1 VTTPVDAA
9 ARAVASMGV
18 PLPDNLDELIGKLI
32 NPWVTE
38 DVNARTHP
46 DRLIAAWRAT
56 RNAQA
61 DEAVWIVLLMAF
73 REEFAVKSD
82 DLIAAIKATRMSPFG
97 TRVEVDRQLGS
108 RAFHLGRRLIEADP
122 RSGPGRALLQLCVRI
137 LRGAVNRD
145 ERATDATLRMMHGQ
159 IATASLHLARA
170 ATPEET
176 ARDLDVALIHSR
188 LAESHGDT
196 TADHFGYQ
204 AEMLLR
210 QFQNNRDG
218 ALLDEAGRTLR
229 NIGGEPTVP
238 ALAAS
243 AELAFNWAVFEI
255 ERHKLAA
262 ALQFLLQA
270 HAEYS
275 RSLDLDQSS
284 GVHAGYLLAKR
295 GRASLMLYRLGVDPS
310 GRHDSA
316 FLERAIE
323 DWLDP
328 RAIPHRHDYE
338 AAEALLNR
346 ARLRRGRED
355 HVGAQA
361 DSALAVKYLV
371 DAERPL
377 TAEKLR
383 ADQLDA
389 DLQLA
394 ERARDID
401 RTLTL
406 LTGVPALPWNSP
418 IPAAALANG
427 CKLLVRSL
435 PEARWRPVVAAVLD
449 RVEADIDHP
458 ALTAAARSHVAGHAA
473 NLARILTRSSDA
485 PDEFRRSIALY
496 RRAIGEGD
504 DAAAKTLERAGAI
517 AFELAELLASSDN
530 AESEEALGLW
540 TDSMAW
546 SSAALI
552 KAEDGSRPAA
562 FDTARTAH
570 RVGVAALRLFDR
582 TRDPALLEAAQRR
595 LAETPETSH
604 ETDTARLLAEASA
617 DTAPLA
623 TVVVG
628 RVGRRVSTGVTSATA
643 NSQLTI
649 TPLDTAVQDPR
660 GLDPIAQA
668 WALLDAA
675 DTHPADRSDLLLKV
689 ATIAANDA
697 DFPSSTLGGQR
708 RPGAQGVRIINDRH
722 RLLEQVLVLKRS
734 TREAAER
741 EHHATAEFTRWL
753 EDHHEDDASARW
765 RLPEPLGVVPAEED
779 EGTYVMR
786 RHAGR
791 TLGSLLVDW
800 RARAGSDPT
809 PKFIQASRFL
819 AAFQSWKVSSEIYRI
834 ADAATVFSDLQQRL
848 NRAAQTLQLRSAV
861 ATRTADL
868 LAPHFAVDSVLLPKK
883 DAHAGNW
890 IWTHHG
896 ELVLIDIEST
906 ATLPVLLELATLIDD
921 LPLFGLDDDGW
932 QQRMSAADTYLE
944 ELEKHGVDTALDA
957 AAVRSQYEVMCL
969 YLAAVGLGRLSRKDP
984 GTSSRTARATFA
996 QRGHYESM
1004 ITYLAKHGGSDGVRA
1019 AASGWLTAEVGG
1031 SRFRAA
1037 R

>member
-1 VTTPVDAA
+1 
-9 ARAVASMGV
+9 MGV
-18 PLPDNLDELIGKLI
+18 PLPDDLDELIGKLI
-32 NPWVTE
+32 NPWAAE
-38 DVNARTHP
+38 DVDARSHP

-82 DLIAAIKATRMSPFG
+82 DLTAAIKATRMSPFG

-145 ERATDATLRMMHGQ
+145 ERATDATLRMMYGQ
-159 IATASLHLARA
+159 IATAALHLARA
-170 ATPEET
+170 DTKEEA
-176 ARDLDVALIHSR
+176 ARDLKVALINSR

-204 AEMLLR
+204 AEILLR
-210 QFQNNRDG
+210 QFQDNRDG
-218 ALLDEAGRTLR
+218 SLLDDAGKTLR

-238 ALAAS
+238 AFAAS
-243 AELAFNWAVFEI
+243 AELAFNRAVFEI
-255 ERHKLAA
+255 GRHKLAA

-270 HAEYS
+270 HGEYS
-275 RSLDLDQSS
+275 RALEIDQSS

-310 GRHDSA
+310 GRHDSV

-328 RAIPHRHDYE
+328 WAIPHRQDYE
-338 AAEALLNR
+338 VAEALLNR

-355 HVGAQA
+355 HVGAAA
-361 DSALAVKYLV
+361 DSALAVEFLAE
-371 DAERPL
+371 AERPL
-377 TAEKLR
+377 TAEKLL

-389 DLQLA
+389 DLQRA

-401 RTLTL
+401 RTLAL

-418 IPAAALANG
+418 IPAAAVANG
-427 CKLLVRSL
+427 CKLLVRSR
-435 PEARWRPVVAAVLD
+435 PEAQWRPVVAAVLD

-473 NLARILTRSSDA
+473 NLARILTRSSAD
-485 PDEFRRSIALY
+485 PDEFRRAIALY
-496 RRAIGEGD
+496 RRGIGEGD
-504 DAAAKTLERAGAI
+504 SAAAPTLERAGAL
-517 AFELAELLASSDN
+517 AFDLAELLARADN
-530 AESEEALGLW
+530 AESEEAFGLW

-562 FDTARTAH
+562 FDTARTTH
-570 RVGVAALRLFDR
+570 RVGMAALRLFAR

-595 LAETPETSH
+595 LAEVPGASR
-604 ETDTARLLAEASA
+604 ETDTARLLAEAS
-617 DTAPLA
+617 TGKAPAPA
-623 TVVVG
+623 TVIV
-628 RVGRRVSTGVTSATA
+628 RRAGRRASTGVTSATT
-643 NSQLTI
+643 NSQLAI
-649 TPLDTAVQDPR
+649 TPIAAANESP
-660 GLDPIAQA
+660 GALDPIAQA
-668 WALLDAA
+668 WALLDTA
-675 DTHPADRSDLLLKV
+675 DTNPADRSDLLLKV

-697 DFPSSTLGGQR
+697 DFPSSTLGGQS
-708 RPGAQGVRIINDRH
+708 RPGAQGVRVINDRH

-741 EHHATAEFTRWL
+741 ECHATTEFTRWL
-753 EDHHEDDASARW
+753 ERHHEDDESTCW
-765 RLPEPLGVVPAEED
+765 RLPEPLGVVPAEGD

-791 TLGSLLVDW
+791 TLGSLLIDW

-809 PKFIQASRFL
+809 SKFIQASRFL
-819 AAFQSWKVSSEIYRI
+819 AAFQSWKLSSENYRI
-834 ADAATVFSDLQQRL
+834 AEAVAVFGDLQRRL
-848 NRAAQTLQLRSAV
+848 NRAAETLQLRSAC

-921 LPLFGLDDDGW
+921 LPLFELDDDGW
-932 QQRMSAADTYLE
+932 QQRMSAAAAYLD
-944 ELEKHGVDTALDA
+944 ELEKHGVGTALDP
-957 AAVRSQYEVMCL
+957 AAVRSQYEVMCI
-969 YLAAVGLGRLSRKDP
+969 YVAAVGLGRLARKDP

-996 QRGHYESM
+996 QREHYESM
-1004 ITYLAKHGGSDGVRA
+1004 FTYLARHAGADDVRT
-1019 AASGWLTAEVGG
+1019 AASGWLTAEVDG
-1031 SRFRAA
+1031 STFRAA
-1037 R
+1037 H